1 HELHVETGIEHVG
14 RGHSGMYKAR
24 FRSDDFRKM
33 RQEGDD
39 VVLYLGLDLVDARD
53 VELCGFTFFPDFFC
67 RLLRNDAKLGHGVGG
82 VRLDLE
88 PDAEFRFRRPDGGH
102 FRPGV
107 ARDRPAASPRANA
120 AALRMA
126 AMLAL

>member
-1 HELHVETGIEHVG
+1 MH
-14 RGHSGMYKAR
+14 KAR

-33 RQEGDD
+33 RQESDD
-39 VVLYLGLDLVDARD
+39 VVLYLGLDLINASD
-53 VELCGFTFFPDFFC
+53 VELCGFACFPDFFG

-88 PDAEFRFRRPDGGH
+88 PDAEFRFRRPDGDH

-107 ARDRPAASPRANA
+107 ARDRHAAAPRANA